1 MPAETPNFSLGYPV
15 IADPVAAHTDLK
27 RLAEDTD
34 AALKAVQ
41 DVVDPLHTVW
51 SEVVPWTNLS
61 IGGPFSAVGGFTP
74 QFCVVGPF
82 VYLRGMVTFVG
93 STFYGANMVWLPSAY
108 GPGTTQHFN
117 TTKVQNLQTV
127 LQLQVSPAGAVSCA
141 GTAFALGTAP
151 ASGGGNAISIA
162 GSWVRQGVL

>member
-74 QFCVVGPF
+74 QFCVLGPLVF
-82 VYLRGMVTFVG
+82 VRGMVFFTG
-93 STFYGANMVWLPSAY
+93 STFYGANMCWVPSAY
-108 GPGTTQHFN
+108 GPGATQHHV
-117 TTKVQNLQTV
+117 TTKIQSISTV
-127 LQLQVSPAGAVSCA
+127 VQLQVSAAGAVSCA
-141 GTAFALGTAP
+141 GSPYLWGTVPAP
-151 ASGGGNAISIA
+151 TNAISVT